1 MSMNVNKVQSWVL
14 GISSIALIMI
24 VMVILFVNLGNNTGF
39 AANSKEKNMTDAVI
53 GNVTKGIQDGASQF
67 PTIFT
72 FVFLALMF
80 AALVTII
87 VMLVKNLQK
96 SKGGGRRRSMY
107 A

>member
-1 MSMNVNKVQSWVL
+1 MSMNVNKVQSWVM

-24 VMVILFVNLGNNTGF
+24 VMIILFINLGSNTGLSG
-39 AANSKEKNMTDAVI
+39 NDKTKVDVVI

-96 SKGGGRRRSMY
+96 SKGGGRRSSMY